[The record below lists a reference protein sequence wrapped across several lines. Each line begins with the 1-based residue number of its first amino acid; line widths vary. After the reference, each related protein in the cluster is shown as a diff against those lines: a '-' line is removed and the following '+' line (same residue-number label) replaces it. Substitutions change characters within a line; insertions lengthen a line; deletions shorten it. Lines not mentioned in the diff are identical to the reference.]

1 MPTNIEKLIAV
12 GDISFTVVREGSTID
27 ISVSNAQSVNLNGN
41 EVLSVTVGMSR
52 DGTSV
57 ELDNPF
63 QYVRPVVEVRGTETY
78 MDGEN
83 EVFYAVENPTEAL
96 KLMVLTALQISQE

>member
-63 QYVRPVVEVRGTETY
+63 QYVRPVVEVRGTESIKINGANSIT
-78 MDGEN
+78 DIAG
-83 EVFYAVENPTEAL
+83 VRICQL
-96 KLMVLTALQISQE
+96 

>member
-27 ISVSNAQSVNLNGN
+27 ISVSNAQSVNLNGT

-63 QYVRPVVEVRGTETY
+63 QYVRPFVEVRGTETY
-78 MDGEN
+78 MDGEY
-83 EVFYAVENPTEAL
+83 EVFYPVENPTEAL
-96 KLMVLTALQISQE
+96 KLLVLIALQLSQE